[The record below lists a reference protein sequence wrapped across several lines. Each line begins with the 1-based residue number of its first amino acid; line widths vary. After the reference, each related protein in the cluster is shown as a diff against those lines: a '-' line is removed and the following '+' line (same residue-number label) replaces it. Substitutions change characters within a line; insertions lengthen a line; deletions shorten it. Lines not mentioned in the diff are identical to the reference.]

1 MLRSILLA
9 LDDTPGAVAA
19 RDTAIALARR
29 SGAALTLAT
38 VLDRPHTLEAQEPV
52 PVGGAAFAER
62 RNAALAA
69 QLEAEAAAV
78 LAAARLACG
87 DLPHAVLSL
96 EDAPEAAL
104 LRAGAA
110 HDLIVLGRDSTLGRE
125 EAEDGLA
132 PVIEALLK
140 DGPRPLLVVPP
151 GAPAE
156 GPVAESQVLVGY
168 DGSLPSQRAL
178 QGFALLGLAE
188 GAAVKLLAANPD
200 RAQAA
205 RLAAEGAGYL
215 RHHGLAVTEWA
226 VADDHPAGLLLAE
239 AGTLPARLLV
249 MGAFGKTGLRAL
261 LLGTATR
268 RLLREAPCAVFV
280 QH

>member
-1 MLRSILLA
+1 MLGSILVA

-19 RDTAIALARR
+19 RDMAIALARR
-29 SGAALTLAT
+29 SGAALTFAT
-38 VLDRPHTLEAQEPV
+38 VLDRPHTLDAHEPV

-62 RNAALAA
+62 RNATLAA
-69 QLEAEAAAV
+69 RLEAEAAAA
-78 LAAARLACG
+78 LSAARAACG

-104 LRAGAA
+104 LRAGAT
-110 HDLIVLGRDSTLGRE
+110 HDLIVLGRDSTLGQE

-156 GPVAESQVLVGY
+156 GDVLIGY
-168 DGSLPSQRAL
+168 DGSLPAQRAL
-178 QGFALLGLAE
+178 QSFALLGLAD
-188 GAAVKLLAANPD
+188 GGAVKLLATSPE
-200 RAQAA
+200 RAEAA
-205 RLAAEGAGYL
+205 RLTAEGAGYL
-215 RHHGLAVTEWA
+215 RHHGVAVTERA
-226 VADDHPAGLLLAE
+226 VTGSHPAELLLAE
-239 AGTLPARLLV
+239 AADLPARLLV

-261 LLGTATR
+261 LLGTTTQ
-268 RLLREAPCAVFV
+268 RLLRESPCAVFV